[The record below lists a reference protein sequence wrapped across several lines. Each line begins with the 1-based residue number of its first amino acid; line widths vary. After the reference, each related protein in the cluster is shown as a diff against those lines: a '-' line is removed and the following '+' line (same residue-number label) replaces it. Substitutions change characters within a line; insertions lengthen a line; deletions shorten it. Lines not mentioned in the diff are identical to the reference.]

1 MGPSIKSCCYDI
13 GKEMQEIFH
22 SKYIRNKNSKY
33 YLDLNQCIVSDLE
46 KAGVQNID
54 IAQTCSYEEKK
65 CYSHRKNDSVER
77 MHSFI
82 TLF

>member
-1 MGPSIKSCCYDI
+1 MASATVIKLDSVMKFCCDI
-13 GKEMQEIFH
+13 AL
-22 SKYIRNKNSKY
+22 YILNSKY

-65 CYSHRKNDSVER
+65 CYSYRKNDSVGR
-77 MHSFI
+77 MYSFI
-82 TLF
+82 TLY